1 MRISDCSSDVCSS
14 DLTVTKEKTPLFGDI
29 PVLGAFFKRQQNQKE
44 KQELI
49 IVATPRLVGPM
60 KPEEVPPLPGA
71 ATAGIDP
78 GVGEMILGT
87 GGLDSISAPFAVV
100 RGAEDPGVGKKG
112 VCRCRSQWAQYN

>member
-49 IVATPRLVGPM
+49 IVATTRLVGPM

-71 ATAGIDP
+71 ATAGIVRK
-78 GVGEMILGT
+78 GVGEGKR
-87 GGLDSISAPFAVV
+87 GVV
-100 RGAEDPGVGKKG
+100 RVGAGGRGIIK
-112 VCRCRSQWAQYN
+112 